1 MSPKLRSSEVLRR
14 VVELIERDRPVSIVL
29 AGTTLASLAVCLP
42 GAITL
47 PLWQDEVAS
56 ARVVSQPTVGAV
68 LDQIQRTESAP
79 PLWYLLAWLGH
90 QAGVSPAGL
99 RFISVVF
106 AAFLAPL
113 IVLYARR
120 FMPLGA
126 AAFAGLIGG
135 VGWQFVAHGR
145 ELRGYALY
153 ALLALLFAFALER
166 AARRPTFWSM
176 GALALCVAA
185 GLMTHYLFAL
195 LVLAGLLWLWTGRAS
210 GTTRLVGTAA
220 AVVGAIPLIL
230 WSPVLVDQYSA
241 ERFGWISDFNPL
253 KAAYLYGTMF
263 DWGGPLYASGD
274 APLGIREGFWLAA
287 GVVVLAGATRLLRRS
302 EPERLCALLA
312 VGPVLG
318 AAGLWLAGPHI
329 FNTRNLIGVAPFV
342 AVSIASLLVAL
353 PRRVAVAGAAA
364 TLSLV
369 LVGTVQGPPL
379 GPPADRVA
387 AALQAQGWTP
397 ESRIVLFG
405 DFYGFR
411 SPVGWYLPGR
421 PFLRLTEPVDARGDV
436 FVVAQGRETWDT
448 LRLLLTPVSLEQVD
462 DIYIARAVT
471 SGGLEER
478 LHSWGGYVLAIP
490 RVANP
495 S

>member
-1 MSPKLRSSEVLRR
+1 M
-14 VVELIERDRPVSIVL
+14 
-29 AGTTLASLAVCLP
+29 
-42 GAITL
+42 L

-56 ARVVSQPTVGAV
+56 ARIVTQPTIGAV

-79 PLWYLLAWLGH
+79 PLWYVLAWLGH
-90 QAGVSPAGL
+90 EAGISLVGL
-99 RFISVVF
+99 RLLSVAF
-106 AAFLAPL
+106 AAILAPL

-120 FMPLGA
+120 FLPLGA
-126 AAFAGLIGG
+126 ATFAGLLGG

-153 ALLALLFAFALER
+153 ALLAILFAFALER
-166 AARRPTFWSM
+166 VARRPSFWSVA
-176 GALALCVAA
+176 GFTACVAA

-195 LVLAGLLWLWTGRAS
+195 LVVAGLLWLWTGRSS
-210 GTTRLVGTAA
+210 GTTRIVATAG

-263 DWGGPLYASGD
+263 DWGGPLYATGS
-274 APLGIREGFWLAA
+274 APLGVRQGFWLAA
-287 GVVVLAGATRLLRRS
+287 GVVVLAGAVRLLRRS
-302 EPERLCALLA
+302 EPERLCAFLA

-329 FNTRNLIGVAPFV
+329 FNTRNLIGVAPFA
-342 AVSIASLLVAL
+342 AVSIAALLAVL
-353 PRRVAVAGAAA
+353 PRRVSLAGAAA
-364 TLSLV
+364 AFSLA

-387 AALQAQGWTP
+387 AALLAQGWTP
-397 ESRIVLFG
+397 QARIVLFG

-421 PFLRLTEPVDARGDV
+421 PFLRLTRPVEAKGDV
-436 FVVAQGRETWDT
+436 FLIAEGTATWEA
-448 LRLLLTPVSLEQVD
+448 LERLLSPASLQRVG
-462 DIYIARAVT
+462 DIYIARAVAW
-471 SGGLEER
+471 GGLEEE
-478 LHSWGGYVLAIP
+478 LTSYGGYVLAIP
-490 RVANP
+490 PGAET